1 MVSISG
7 RCTINLRRYFYMLGF
22 LSVLGQA
29 PAWADNRTQLG
40 DGFSPIADFQGEL
53 DSNLSGGAALGSTG
67 TAYFQG
73 GFSWSSQGAG
83 FWPDGR
89 LVATYL
95 AVVTGQPDGYVGDI
109 QGISG
114 LTTPYNVSRVYKL
127 YYRQRISLVTVRVGL
142 MNANDYF
149 DDAGLSCD
157 LFNASYGTFPNW
169 SQNLEGS
176 STYPFSSLGA
186 MVTLGQGSTTLNAGI
201 FGADAQQPW
210 QQPLNRG
217 TLSLLELDH
226 TGKFDAG
233 SYTLKAGIFSNQQ
246 RAALAATLGP
256 DTSGFYGIGEYRWT
270 SDALHWGAFLVGG
283 GAPNPI
289 NPVPWYVG
297 GGLKL
302 AGYLPEMPKDAVS
315 LGFSRAMLRGL
326 PHAETSYE
334 ITSTFGIIPGIK
346 IQPDVQVVTHP
357 GGDLST
363 ALVGILRLDVNLVQL
378 TNGNAL

>member
-1 MVSISG
+1 M
-7 RCTINLRRYFYMLGF
+7 
-22 LSVLGQA
+22 
-29 PAWADNRTQLG
+29 
-40 DGFSPIADFQGEL
+40 ADFQGEI
-53 DSNLSGGAALGSTG
+53 DSNLRGGAALGSTG

-73 GFSWSSQGAG
+73 GFSWNSHQAG
-83 FWPDGR
+83 LWHGGR

-95 AVVTGQPDGYVGDI
+95 AVVTGQPDQYVGDI

-114 LTTPYNVSRVYKL
+114 LTAPYNVSRLYKL
-127 YYRQRISLVTVRVGL
+127 YYRQSTGPVTVRGGL

-186 MVTLGQGSTTLNAGI
+186 MVAFGRGGTILQAGI

-210 QQPLNRG
+210 QQPLDRG
-217 TLSLLELDH
+217 NLSLLELDH
-226 TGKFDAG
+226 TGRLGIG
-233 SYTLKAGIFSNQQ
+233 SYALKAGVFRNEQ
-246 RAALAATLGP
+246 RADLAAALGP

-270 SDALHWGAFLVGG
+270 TDGFHWGTFLVGG
-283 GAPNPI
+283 GAPDPI

-302 AGYLPEMPKDAVS
+302 TGYLPEAPKDALS
-315 LGFSRAMLRGL
+315 LGFSRVSLRGL

-346 IQPDVQVVTHP
+346 IQPDVQMVTHP

-363 ALVGILRLDVNLVQL
+363 ALVGILRLDVNLVHL
-378 TNGNAL
+378 VNGKAL